1 VAGFIAAQR
10 ADHGVPH
17 ATSCRALSVSQAW
30 FYKWQHGDP
39 SPQHA
44 RREQLKTEIARLFAK
59 HRGTYG
65 SPRITAD
72 LREAGWRV
80 SENTVAQLMR
90 ELELAARRRRR
101 RKQTTRQ
108 GRGKWRAPDLIGRN
122 FGTDRL
128 NHKWYGDGTE
138 IPTDE
143 GKLYLD
149 SVLDMGSRRIVGFAV
164 GEHHDA
170 DLATAALRMAVAVRG
185 GKDTLGEV
193 IMHTDQ
199 GSEGGFNW
207 SSQHPDHGGVQ
218 GWRRATGARRPAMFP
233 RVRVGSGVLTGRFG
247 RRCDRPGGLI
257 RRGRCSGSSGG

>member
-1 VAGFIAAQR
+1 VAEFIVAQR
-10 ADHGVPH
+10 EDHGIPH
-17 ATSCRALSVSQAW
+17 ATACRALLVSQAW
-30 FYKWQHGDP
+30 FYKWRDGDP

-44 RREQLKTEIARLFAK
+44 RREQLKIEISRLFAK

-65 SPRITAD
+65 APRITAD
-72 LREAGWRV
+72 LRDEGWRV
-80 SENTVAQLMR
+80 SENTVAALMR
-90 ELELAARRRRR
+90 EMNLAARRRRR
-101 RKQTTRQ
+101 PKQTTRP
-108 GRGKWRAPDLIGRN
+108 GRGTWRAPDLIGRD

-170 DLATAALRMAVAVRG
+170 DLATAALQMAVAVRG
-185 GKDTLGEV
+185 GKDALCQKGSEV

-199 GSEGGFNW
+199 GSEYTAKQFQAACG
-207 SSQHPDHGGVQ
+207 
-218 GWRRATGARRPAMFP
+218 
-233 RVRVGSGVLTGRFG
+233 RVGINQSMGRVGSSLLPANPCVPPVQRHA
-247 RRCDRPGGLI
+247 GLC
-257 RRGRCSGSSGG
+257 GC

>member
-10 ADHGVPH
+10 AEFKVPH

-39 SPQHA
+39 SPAHA
-44 RREQLKTEIARLFAK
+44 RREQLRTDIRRLFAK
-59 HRGTYG
+59 HRGRYG

-72 LREAGWRV
+72 LRDEGWRV

-90 ELELAARRRRR
+90 ELGLAARRKRR

-138 IPTDE
+138 IGTDE

-149 SVLDMGSRRIVGFAV
+149 SVLDMGSRRIVGFGI

-170 DLATAALRMAVAVRG
+170 DLATTALRMAVAVRG
-185 GKDTLGEV
+185 GKDSISEV

-207 SSQHPDHGGVQ
+207 SSQHLDHGGV
-218 GWRRATGARRPAMFP
+218 GWDGRASRWLRRRLGCD
-233 RVRVGSGVLTGRFG
+233 GSGPRIGRCE
-247 RRCDRPGGLI
+247 RRCV
-257 RRGRCSGSSGG
+257 RRVAPSRRELCSGSSGA